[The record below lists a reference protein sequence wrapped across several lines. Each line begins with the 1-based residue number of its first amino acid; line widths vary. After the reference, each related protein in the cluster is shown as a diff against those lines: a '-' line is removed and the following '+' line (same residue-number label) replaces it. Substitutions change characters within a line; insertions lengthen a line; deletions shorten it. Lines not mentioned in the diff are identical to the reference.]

1 MRWARAGD
9 IDAIIRYHTSCWHDS
24 FATLVNA
31 DVMTFIDARPHQA
44 MVQGWLR
51 RLDPAS
57 SPQTVVATTNDDM
70 AVGHVMV
77 DGNELV
83 HLFVDPAH
91 HGNGLGR
98 QLLEVGERLIRQAGH
113 RQAELH
119 TIVGNAPAIGLY
131 TSCDWVLAPE
141 TLNEELPNGASYTE
155 HIMTK
160 DFDSPSH
167 VEANRTTWDD
177 DAANWVERGRRSWTA
192 EPHWGEMGIP
202 ESQVH
207 ALPDVKG
214 RDVVELGCGTGYVSA
229 WCLAAGAASATG
241 VDNSLG
247 QLRSAQVLQIEFEQP
262 FPLVWSN
269 AEQLPL
275 ADNAF
280 DVAINEYGAG
290 LWCDPH
296 RWIPEAARVLRPGG
310 SLMFLAWSTM
320 MSMIAPDFEQ
330 ERTSTA
336 LLRPQVGLHKVAFPD
351 TDGVQFAL
359 SHGDWIALLTS
370 NGFVVDRLIELY
382 APPAGQGGPERY
394 SYYDAEWARQWPPEE
409 IWCATYMGH

>member
-1 MRWARAGD
+1 MRWACVGD
-9 IDAIIRYHTSCWHDS
+9 IEAMIRYHTACWHDA
-24 FATLVNA
+24 FASLVGP
-31 DVMTFIDARPHQA
+31 DVMAAVEARSHEA
-44 MVQGWLR
+44 IVQGWQH
-51 RLDPAS
+51 RLDPTS
-57 SPQTVVATTNDDM
+57 SPQTVVATTADDL

-83 HLFVDPAH
+83 HLFIDPVQ

-131 TSCDWVLAPE
+131 KSCGWILTPE
-141 TLNEELPNGASYTE
+141 TIDEELPNGSSYSE
-155 HIMTK
+155 HLMTK
-160 DFDSPSH
+160 DFDAPGH

-177 DAANWVERGRRSWTA
+177 DAPNWVERGRRSWIA
-192 EPHWGEMGIP
+192 APHWGEMGVP
-202 ESQVH
+202 EAQVQ
-207 ALPDVKG
+207 ALPDVTGK
-214 RDVVELGCGTGYVSA
+214 DLVELGCGTGYVSA

-247 QLRSAQVLQIEFEQP
+247 QLRSAQTLQQEFEQP

-269 AEQLPL
+269 AEQLPFV
-275 ADNAF
+275 DNSF

-296 RWIPEAARVLRPGG
+296 HWIPEAARVLRPGG

-320 MSMIAPDFEQ
+320 MSMTAPDFEH

-336 LLRPQVGLHKVAFPD
+336 LLRPQAGLHKVVFPD

-359 SHGDWIALLTS
+359 SHGEWIALLTS
-370 NGFVVDRLIELY
+370 NGFAVDRLIELY
-382 APPAGQGGPERY
+382 APAADQGGPERY

-409 IWCATYMGH
+409 IWCATYQG